1 MIVRPDTRREAIRAM
16 WRQRDQCR
24 KKGSQSRVLMHGVNI
39 DPEEEVIAINRRIR
53 FVIKSIRDDEK

>member
-1 MIVRPDTRREAIRAM
+1 M

-53 FVIKSIRDDEK
+53 FVIKSIRDNEK